1 MKAHSSISSVDR
13 SGVTLLE
20 LLVAVAI
27 IGVVLLISSWVFDR
41 RGLELTRA
49 TSDVQ
54 NLLQVSRFEAI
65 RSNQAVSVRFAEDQV
80 FVDANNNQTW
90 DSGERRLE
98 LTDYGSGL
106 ELSANLS
113 GSSGFRWSAQGLPIQ
128 ASSDGF
134 AAGNITLS
142 NPVRGQ
148 RLCLS
153 SAGRLR
159 RIEATVN
166 CE

>member
-1 MKAHSSISSVDR
+1 MNLHSFSAQRGGLSV
-13 SGVTLLE
+13 LE
-20 LLVAVAI
+20 LLIVLAVLGI
-27 IGVVLLISSWVFDR
+27 VLLISSWVFDR
-41 RGLELTRA
+41 SSLELSRA
-49 TSDVQ
+49 TSDIQ

-90 DSGERRLE
+90 ESGERRLE
-98 LTDYGSGL
+98 LSDYGSGL

-113 GSSGFRWSAQGLPIQ
+113 GSDGFRWSTQGLPIQ

-142 NPVRGQ
+142 NPVRAQ

-159 RIEATVN
+159 RIEATAN